1 MQSTFT
7 PGRADFWPLCRW
19 VRGLTDTFLL
29 GWVLAML
36 VSGCVTYS
44 RDKAVLNMSDEE
56 KTMLAR
62 LDTIKKGMTK
72 AEVQAILGPGSPLG
86 KNALDYYLGTKKT
99 TDAISVYVP
108 SSTLPTPDGR
118 IVQTPTTVTTVP
130 VSGVSVDSCARV
142 KFKNN
147 AVTQIHFTA
156 VGRWFFYVMK

>member
-7 PGRADFWPLCRW
+7 PGRAGFRPLCRW

-56 KTMLAR
+56 RTMLAR

-86 KNALDYYLGTKKT
+86 KNALDYYLGPKR
-99 TDAISVYVP
+99 P
-108 SSTLPTPDGR
+108 PTRSPCTCR
-118 IVQTPTTVTTVP
+118 PVRFLLQTAALCRPQP
-130 VSGVSVDSCARV
+130 
-142 KFKNN
+142 
-147 AVTQIHFTA
+147 Q
-156 VGRWFFYVMK
+156 